1 MSARISWKKAIAVI
15 SAAAVSGLVFGRVMP
30 KNLISA
36 TAEEAAAPADL
47 IKEYIG
53 AYQAGTD
60 LYTESLKVVDHLN
73 TENDYNAALN
83 SVYDGLSSVQYSI
96 VNDSDTVKEYKL
108 YNSDNVHI
116 ANLRSVQQ
124 SDGTWATATIF
135 NEQKDYNIEVP
146 TGLSITIN
154 GLDAGA
160 HQTKTAVPA
169 DNYSGLSD
177 TSSAPLVDVYEADGM
192 ISEPTVEVSGKSGY
206 TTIKDVTS
214 NTIYVGEDAA
224 SDTDLANTLISDA
237 KICAGWPA
245 QDNGIGA
252 VAAISITD
260 SDFYQRVSGVQNQWF
275 TAHGTPAYSN
285 EAVLKIVKQSD
296 DSLIANVIFDYYAS
310 NGDVDRT
317 WHCGYQMTMLNVGG
331 TWKIAGFGVDSTL
344 NPNQKTY

>member
-1 MSARISWKKAIAVI
+1 MKRISWKKAIAVI
-15 SAAAVSGLVFGRVMP
+15 SAAAIAGIAFGRVMP
-30 KNLISA
+30 KNLIDAS
-36 TAEEAAAPADL
+36 AEEAAAPADL

-53 AYQAGTD
+53 AYQSGSD
-60 LYTESLKVVDHLN
+60 LYTESLKVVNHLN
-73 TENDYNAALN
+73 TESDYNAALK
-83 SVYDGLSSVQYSI
+83 SVYDGLSSVQYSV

-135 NEQKDYNIEVP
+135 NEQKDYTVEVP

-154 GLDAGA
+154 GLDARA

-177 TSSAPLVDVYEADGM
+177 TSSAPLVDVYEVDGL

-214 NTIYVGEDAA
+214 NTIYVGEDAT
-224 SDTDLANTLISDA
+224 SDTDLADTLISDA

-275 TAHGTPAYSN
+275 TAHGTPTYSN
-285 EAVLKIVKQSD
+285 EAALKIVKQSD

-317 WHCGYQMTMLNVGG
+317 WHCGYQMTMLNAGG